1 MIEILFSTKP
11 SKTQAT
17 LSMRE
22 FWCQTDKKRNP
33 QVSLGW
39 GGREGSWPLTL
50 PTGWLLLSSFRT
62 HPSWYNG
69 LWEEHK
75 LWQVDSESSNQSHT
89 KGRKKENEEVLVPIR
104 NQTSNLRNQNFFFVP
119 RLSQDEKISRQSSKF
134 VTFFSKLL
142 ISVAID
148 LLGG

>member
-22 FWCQTDKKRNP
+22 FWCQTDKKKKP
-33 QVSLGW
+33 TSLIR

>member
-1 MIEILFSTKP
+1 M
-11 SKTQAT
+11 
-17 LSMRE
+17 
-22 FWCQTDKKRNP
+22 
-33 QVSLGW
+33 
-39 GGREGSWPLTL
+39 
-50 PTGWLLLSSFRT
+50 
-62 HPSWYNG
+62 
-69 LWEEHK
+69 
-75 LWQVDSESSNQSHT
+75 DSERSNQSHT
-89 KGRKKENEEVLVPIR
+89 KGREKENEEVLVNIR